1 MCLRCAGD
9 INTLVMGG
17 LTKSPL
23 TVVQLVKETRVH
35 VIKCCSS
42 TLLLP
47 SCFVVLPEQ
56 IVAPLFCDPVTGA
69 ALEMPLVESCH
80 ITHIVFVIWLPVKN
94 IKLRLAAIK
103 RTFFSSCLFHYL
115 LLGNMT
121 HSQPAL
127 GPPLGYIESGYLRQV
142 VFYTGLPFKK
152 AN

>member
-1 MCLRCAGD
+1 MCLCCAGD

-23 TVVQLVKETRVH
+23 AVVQLVKETRVH

-94 IKLRLAAIK
+94 IKLR
-103 RTFFSSCLFHYL
+103 FSCNQKDVIQQL
-115 LLGNMT
+115 LVSLLVIEQYDT
-121 HSQPAL
+121 QP
-127 GPPLGYIESGYLRQV
+127 
-142 VFYTGLPFKK
+142 TGFKGHHWDILK
-152 AN
+152 VAT